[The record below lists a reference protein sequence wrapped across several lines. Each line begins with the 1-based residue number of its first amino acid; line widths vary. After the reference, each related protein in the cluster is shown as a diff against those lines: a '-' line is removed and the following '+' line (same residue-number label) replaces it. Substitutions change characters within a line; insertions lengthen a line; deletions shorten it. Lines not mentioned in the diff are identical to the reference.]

1 MSDAERAPDGLPET
15 LGSAA
20 STVLSNR
27 LLRELRQRFEQSV
40 PPQPTV
46 EQVLRAEGIRPDAMN
61 HDVLTDLVYAEWM
74 LRIERGEAPSHDEFR
89 SRFPMISQRLDKQWS
104 LDESLAD
111 LSEVANWSETI
122 PPTYVPESGVDATRE
137 TTAGRDRIGKYKVI
151 CPLGSGGQ
159 ADVYRALHP
168 ELQRDVV
175 IKLVRPLWRMDTS
188 VVIPPVQASQVQQV
202 LAEGRS
208 LAQLSHPNVAQVY
221 DVDQEDGCPFL
232 VMEYVQGK
240 SLDQYHRDRPLDA
253 QRIARLVA
261 SVARAA
267 AAAHARGIL
276 HRDIKPQNIVVRD
289 DGEPKLIDFG
299 LARITSTWHPNEQQP
314 GVCGTLGF
322 MAPEQA
328 RGDVNRI
335 GPASDIFGLGAVLY
349 YLLTGQPPI
358 HGSNSHTGVCIS
370 AMLERARR
378 CEWDRTALTAPNVPA
393 RLAAICSKAM
403 SADPSARFATA
414 AEFAEALES
423 FAAPPRQGV
432 RPVATIVACVA
443 LAAGVAWFARLTPK
457 PNDHAPPVTP
467 QQGLGQKGRGAEQ
480 GTDSNGTTAVRA
492 DLRIIVHRDDARVE
506 LIDAVPLHDVA
517 PLSIQCRIPPGHSL
531 MLFAINGEG
540 RIQYVVSVPLQT
552 TERKWRYPE
561 NLDATVPLTGP
572 AGTEC
577 LLVIGSAS
585 SAISIE
591 QIQTAWGDHVEWP
604 QLASST
610 VLRLTGSK
618 VTIEQIGRDLGLPQ
632 INSPGPTEKITRTLE
647 RFAVKMETH
656 CNLLEAVAFRHETT
670 TE

>member
-27 LLRELRQRFEQSV
+27 LLRELRQRFEQSG

-423 FAAPPRQGV
+423 FAAPRQPRV
-432 RPVATIVACVA
+432 RRVETIVTCVA
-443 LAAGVAWFARLTPK
+443 IVMGVAWFARPTPK
-457 PNDHAPPVTP
+457 TNDHTAS
-467 QQGLGQKGRGAEQ
+467 QQSLGQKETRAELGA
-480 GTDSNGTTAVRA
+480 DSNGTTAVQT
-492 DLRIIVHRDDARVE
+492 DLRITVHRDDARVE
-506 LIDAVPLHDVA
+506 LIDAVPLHDGDQ
-517 PLSIQCRIPPGHSL
+517 LSIQCRIPSGHSL

-540 RIQYVVSVPLQT
+540 RIQHVVSIPSQT

-561 NLDATVPLTGP
+561 NPDATVPLTGP
-572 AGTEC
+572 VGTEC
-577 LLVIGSAS
+577 LLVIGSAG

-591 QIQTAWGDHVEWP
+591 QVQTAWGDIVGWP
-604 QLASST
+604 QLANST

-618 VTIEQIGRDLGLPQ
+618 VRTEQIGRDLGSPQ
-632 INSPGPTEKITRTLE
+632 TNSPGPTEKITRTLE
-647 RFAVKMETH
+647 QFGSRMESQ
-656 CNLLEAVAFRHETT
+656 CPVLEAVAFRQKRA